1 MEVGDAYMLDDL
13 ISLVRHTLTKQLH
26 ADERQLELSPDPPEP
41 SILSRMTITYALG
54 MQGNL
59 YRALLAHEAAHAA
72 TIATTT
78 NGNSHSKGNGN
89 CSCTGDA

>member
-1 MEVGDAYMLDDL
+1 M
-13 ISLVRHTLTKQLH
+13 H
-26 ADERQLELSPDPPEP
+26 ADERQLELSPDPPEA

-59 YRALLAHEAAHAA
+59 YRALLAHEAAQAA
-72 TIATTT
+72 TAATT
-78 NGNSHSKGNGN
+78 NGNSHSNGNGN